1 MSKSI
6 AIIGGWAAGMM
17 AIAHIT
23 QKNPQWVRIV
33 LFEKNSSLG
42 AKVIISGW
50 GRCNVTTGYY
60 RRKDLESKYIRWSER
75 VREAIGQFGPR
86 KTYQWFESHW
96 VPLKIEKDMRVF
108 PQSDNGKDIVW
119 VFETI
124 IKKSSVECILSTWIE
139 HITKTNGQFLLTT
152 KDKEYAFDAVIIATG
167 GQAYR
172 QTGSTGDA
180 YDWAQNLWHTITPL
194 WPSLNSF
201 LTSDKWMHALSG
213 IAFENA
219 TLEILL
225 SSWTSVKDPG
235 YKQKKASWPLLLTHF
250 GLSGPLAFIISA
262 YSSFEMIDHNKPL
275 LLKLMIDSNA
285 DKTTRDKRLLEA
297 SNQTPKK
304 QLDTILA
311 QYLPKR
317 LVEAILAEK
326 FPWQALQPIGQI
338 SKIIRLWIGEF
349 LWWGWT
355 ISVVG
360 RRPGD
365 EFVTA
370 GGVSL
375 DEVDNSTMM
384 SKLVPWLFFAGE
396 VLDIDGVTGWYNL
409 TSSRATGACAGES
422 AIEFLS

>member
-6 AIIGGWAAGMM
+6 AVIGGWAAGMM
-17 AIAHIT
+17 ALAHISE
-23 QKNPQWVRIV
+23 QHPQWVRIV
-33 LFEKNSSLG
+33 LFEKNSSLW

-86 KTYQWFESHW
+86 KIYQWFESHG
-96 VPLKIEKDMRVF
+96 VALKTEKDMRVF

-119 VFETI
+119 VFERI
-124 IKKSSVECILSTWIE
+124 IKTSSVECLLGIWIE
-139 HITKTNGQFLLTT
+139 TIDHNGRQFILTT
-152 KDKEYAFDAVIIATG
+152 KDKEYTFDAVIVATG

-172 QTGSTGDA
+172 QTWSTGDA
-180 YDWAQNLWHTITPL
+180 YYWAQHLWHTITSL

-201 LTSDKWMHALSG
+201 LTTDKWMHTLSG
-213 IAFENA
+213 IVFEHAKITINNQ
-219 TLEILL
+219 E
-225 SSWTSVKDPG
+225 
-235 YKQKKASWPLLLTHF
+235 KKSASWPLLLTHF
-250 GLSGPLAFIISA
+250 GLSGPLAFIVSA
-262 YSSFEMIDHNKPL
+262 YSSFETIDHNHPL
-275 LLKLMIDSNA
+275 LLNLMVDS
-285 DKTTRDKRLLEA
+285 TTEKIIWDKRLIEA
-297 SNQTPKK
+297 GLQTPKK
-304 QLDTILA
+304 QLDTILS

-317 LVEAILAEK
+317 LVDTILHEK
-326 FPWQALQPIGQI
+326 FPWQASQPIGQI
-338 SKIIRLWIGEF
+338 SKSIRLWIVEF

-355 ISVVG
+355 IPVVG

-375 DEVDNSTMM
+375 EEVDNSTMM

-409 TSSRATGACAGES
+409 TSSRATGACAGKS
-422 AIEFLS
+422 AIQWLNK